1 MLTTIRRMK
10 SQTNN
15 LLVVELNI
23 EGSDGNRRL
32 DRNERKKLH
41 LKAKIKRL
49 IECSLQKKKKK
60 TF

>member
-1 MLTTIRRMK
+1 MK